1 MYHNEIYFYGGCIF
15 FVLQNKVNV
24 CALLLL
30 VYFSKDIRFIIN

>member
-1 MYHNEIYFYGGCIF
+1 MRFIFMEGVFF